1 MEIIELSDDEPS
13 PQPKRRQGP
22 SQKLESG
29 EGGAL
34 RGGEASRVGI
44 ILDKDEP
51 GVRITIDLC
60 EDEDGDGDEGSSV
73 IDLTGDDNATLVRKL
88 QRQLNA
94 GTSATV
100 DLASPCTQPVKRAA
114 PRSKRT
120 PTRQRSRWRKTTSCT
135 RSGAS
140 SRPSCRARR
149 TGRACLGHVGQP
161 SVAARRPAVRA
172 LCRRVGAG
180 AVQTHAHGLPR
191 HRQGE
196 CRRHYLQRDGLDPNW
211 RSGQAMGPGEYF
223 GEQATTSLTYCKV
236 GRKMLVFLVLLD
248 PSGVTATGQGVT
260 VIHKPEFQLPI
271 AVVTFEPPLG
281 AGAPPSSGPHVGFL
295 PGLCRCQPLHGSS
308 QPLPRS
314 RPRAQWRR
322 AHSAPAAA
330 PPTQWPVIAINHTQP
345 GPGTR
350 SSAGLLS
357 AKMLCEAPTFMEWFT
372 MVVPTYPEG
381 GSHALQVCQHHH
393 QVVRV
398 GRFVGLSE
406 TQRTRCSRLLGP
418 IRLKPSR

>member
-13 PQPKRRQGP
+13 RQPKRRQGP

-44 ILDKDEP
+44 ILDEDEP
-51 GVRITIDLC
+51 GIRITIDLC
-60 EDEDGDGDEGSSV
+60 EDENGDGDEGSSV

-100 DLASPCTQPVKRAA
+100 DLASLCTRPVKRAA

-161 SVAARRPAVRA
+161 SVTARRPVRA

-180 AVQTHAHGLPR
+180 AVQTHAHGFPR
-191 HRQGE
+191 HRRGE
-196 CRRHYLQRDGLDPNW
+196 CRRHLPRDGLDPNW

-223 GEQATTSLTYCKV
+223 GEQATTSLTYCKG

-271 AVVTFEPPLG
+271 AVVTFEPPSG
-281 AGAPPSSGPHVGFL
+281 RGHPRCGPQSSGPHVGFL
-295 PGLCRCQPLHGSS
+295 PGLYAGVNPFM
-308 QPLPRS
+308 
-314 RPRAQWRR
+314 
-322 AHSAPAAA
+322 AAA
-330 PPTQWPVIAINHTQP
+330 NPSPGLGRALSGAGPTARPQP
-345 GPGTR
+345 HRLPSGP
-350 SSAGLLS
+350 
-357 AKMLCEAPTFMEWFT
+357 
-372 MVVPTYPEG
+372 
-381 GSHALQVCQHHH
+381 
-393 QVVRV
+393 
-398 GRFVGLSE
+398 
-406 TQRTRCSRLLGP
+406 
-418 IRLKPSR
+418 

>member
-196 CRRHYLQRDGLDPNW
+196 CRRHLQRDGLDPNW

-223 GEQATTSLTYCKV
+223 GEQATTSLTYCKG

-260 VIHKPEFQLPI
+260 V
-271 AVVTFEPPLG
+271 
-281 AGAPPSSGPHVGFL
+281 
-295 PGLCRCQPLHGSS
+295 
-308 QPLPRS
+308 
-314 RPRAQWRR
+314 
-322 AHSAPAAA
+322 
-330 PPTQWPVIAINHTQP
+330 
-345 GPGTR
+345 
-350 SSAGLLS
+350 
-357 AKMLCEAPTFMEWFT
+357 
-372 MVVPTYPEG
+372 
-381 GSHALQVCQHHH
+381 
-393 QVVRV
+393 
-398 GRFVGLSE
+398 
-406 TQRTRCSRLLGP
+406 RT
-418 IRLKPSR
+418 